1 MLHCL
6 RCLRCLG
13 LALGA
18 PVASVAGTTIG
29 GTEGMTGEIGR
40 IDRAGEVMCAP
51 SRKQYTR
58 TERAALN
65 ELVCASVCRCAS
77 HKPFH
82 ERGIRPRV
90 WKLLLPP
97 IRESCG
103 LFALPVFGPR
113 IAGCESDGP
122 MLCASVP
129 LLGRH
134 TPLNPNRSDGP
145 HARSIGACRLLST
158 DRPAEGAMRASP

>member
-18 PVASVAGTTIG
+18 PVASVAGTMIG
-29 GTEGMTGEIGR
+29 GTEGTTGEIGR

-90 WKLLLPP
+90 WKLLLLP

-113 IAGCESDGP
+113 LGSWLRIRSLGIPPVGPRDVVRLPIVPFIKKQPLSDYP
-122 MLCASVP
+122 SFP
-129 LLGRH
+129 
-134 TPLNPNRSDGP
+134 S
-145 HARSIGACRLLST
+145 
-158 DRPAEGAMRASP
+158 